1 MIVYTTKPM
10 IATAIHWSSVTT
22 GTDKIRPNMTFETL
36 VEDDESN
43 VDLSK
48 LFIVLNLTL
57 INKVKKTGDTV
68 GKAFRLTLSSARRH
82 FQQ

>member
-1 MIVYTTKPM
+1 
-10 IATAIHWSSVTT
+10 
-22 GTDKIRPNMTFETL
+22 MTFETL